1 MQEQQ
6 LNRIIEQAR
15 TSPEAFGVLYD
26 TFQPM
31 MFSYVARRVSN
42 TADAED
48 VCAQVFEKLLIG
60 LGRFDPERASF
71 KTWLYKV
78 ANNTVIDYYRERGK
92 TRHLSLDEAME
103 TYRYEG
109 RVEVDYTR
117 KYLQVMSLISELPS
131 AHQEVLSLRF
141 IEDMENDEI
150 ARVLGCSKRHAA
162 VKLFRALKALRKLAA
177 DSGVL
182 DEIEEGVSGG
192 RG

>member
-1 MQEQQ
+1 MQGQQ
-6 LNRIIEQAR
+6 LNRLIEQAR

-31 MFSYVARRVSN
+31 MFNYVARRVSN

-48 VCAQVFEKLLIG
+48 VSEQVFEKLLVG
-60 LGRFDPERASF
+60 LDRFDPERASF

-78 ANNTVIDYYRERGK
+78 ANNAVIDYYRESSK
-92 TRHLSLDEAME
+92 TRHLGLDEAME
-103 TYRYEG
+103 TYRYDG

-117 KYLQVMSLISELPS
+117 KYLQVMSLISDLPR

-141 IEDMENDEI
+141 IEDLENEGI
-150 ARVLGCSKRHAA
+150 AQVLGCTRRHAA

-177 DSGVL
+177 DRGVL
-182 DEIEEGVSGG
+182 DEVEEGVSGG
-192 RG
+192 QG